1 MYVFRWSP
9 HPHWTK
15 AAPIKSGEINYIIM
29 NKNLLKLKNNL
40 HPNIYFI
47 PVYNVH
53 SLSQK

>member
-1 MYVFRWSP
+1 MYVFRWPP

-15 AAPIKSGEINYIIM
+15 ATPIKSGEINYIIM